1 MVNCTQDLGGA
12 SSGDVGVIDVNAMTR
27 TLLEESGATK
37 ENTKPLSSN
46 ANGEWK
52 DKIHHLDVADHGKD
66 TSSEWKDK
74 IHHLD
79 VEDHGQDES
88 KLWKTNIHHLDV
100 ANHPVDSVADASTS
114 ATADANVNVNL
125 NSKKSSAAAS
135 VEGEKARAAGVDSN
149 SSAAPVDD
157 ETTRGM
163 TEVLVGADASMSGVP
178 TTMTPV
184 LEKVIDPSALV
195 RQQEMLDAELSKS
208 TASAKHSGSA
218 ASSSFATTASDAP
231 SGIAAT
237 TWKDATPTKPL
248 HDPPTSSKVDGAA
261 STASTASNASF
272 DSAVSASGG
281 ATTAAAAVAVGGGDG
296 KDSGVG
302 RDAGGVAL
310 TSAAT
315 TSQPGDSIAA
325 KTGST
330 STVGTPSGSIEAAAA
345 STTPV
350 DDSPVAVV
358 ESKEVTESSKPD
370 DKIAARVAAAE
381 DEFDET
387 LGGRVVIPTTD
398 EAAARSMA
406 NVARAEKSANKS
418 RRRSSTASHRGIL
431 GGKKVRHPLRLSLEG
446 E

>member
-1 MVNCTQDLGGA
+1 MNCTDLGGA

-27 TLLEESGATK
+27 TLLEETDATK

-46 ANGEWK
+46 VNGEWK

-100 ANHPVDSVADASTS
+100 ANHPVVSVADASTS
-114 ATADANVNVNL
+114 ATADVNFNVNL

-135 VEGEKARAAGVDSN
+135 VEGEKTRAAGVDSN

-157 ETTRGM
+157 ETIIGM

-208 TASAKHSGSA
+208 TASAEHSGSA

-248 HDPPTSSKVDGAA
+248 HDPPTSSKVVDGAA
-261 STASTASNASF
+261 STASTASF

-330 STVGTPSGSIEAAAA
+330 STVGTPSDAIEAAAA

-370 DKIAARVAAAE
+370 AEIAARVAAAE

-431 GGKKVRHPLRLSLEG
+431 GGKKVRHPLRPSLEG

>member
-1 MVNCTQDLGGA
+1 MVNCTDLGGA

-100 ANHPVDSVADASTS
+100 ANHPVVSVADASTS
-114 ATADANVNVNL
+114 ATADVNFNVNL

-157 ETTRGM
+157 ETTIGM

-208 TASAKHSGSA
+208 TASAEHSGSA

-261 STASTASNASF
+261 STASTASF

-330 STVGTPSGSIEAAAA
+330 STVGTPSDSIEAAAA

>member
-1 MVNCTQDLGGA
+1 MNCTDLGGA

-100 ANHPVDSVADASTS
+100 ANHPVVSVADVTTTIA
-114 ATADANVNVNL
+114 AADVNFNVNL
-125 NSKKSSAAAS
+125 NSKKSSVPAS
-135 VEGEKARAAGVDSN
+135 VEGEKTRAAGVDSN

-157 ETTRGM
+157 ETIIGM
-163 TEVLVGADASMSGVP
+163 TEVLVGADAGMSGVP

-195 RQQEMLDAELSKS
+195 RQQEMLDAEMSKS
-208 TASAKHSGSA
+208 TASAEHSGSA

-261 STASTASNASF
+261 STASTASF

-330 STVGTPSGSIEAAAA
+330 VGTPSDAIEAAAA

-370 DKIAARVAAAE
+370 AEIAARVAAAE

-387 LGGRVVIPTTD
+387 LGGRVVIPTAD

-406 NVARAEKSANKS
+406 NVARAEKSAKKT

-431 GGKKVRHPLRLSLEG
+431 GGKKVRHPLRPSLEG

>member
-1 MVNCTQDLGGA
+1 MVNCTDLGGA

-100 ANHPVDSVADASTS
+100 ANHPVVSVADASTS
-114 ATADANVNVNL
+114 ATADVNFNVNL

-135 VEGEKARAAGVDSN
+135 VEGEKTRAAGVDSN

-157 ETTRGM
+157 ETTIGM

-208 TASAKHSGSA
+208 TASAEHSGSA

-261 STASTASNASF
+261 STASTASF

-281 ATTAAAAVAVGGGDG
+281 ATTAAEAVAVGGGDG

-310 TSAAT
+310 TSAGT

-330 STVGTPSGSIEAAAA
+330 TVGTPSDSIKAAAA

-406 NVARAEKSANKS
+406 NVARAEKSAKKT

>member
-1 MVNCTQDLGGA
+1 MVNCTDLGGA

-100 ANHPVDSVADASTS
+100 ANHPVVSVADASTS
-114 ATADANVNVNL
+114 ATADVNFNVNL

-163 TEVLVGADASMSGVP
+163 TEVLVGADASMSGMP

-261 STASTASNASF
+261 STASTASF

-310 TSAAT
+310 TSAGT

-330 STVGTPSGSIEAAAA
+330 TVGTPSDSIEAAAA